1 MKRLNMRSEIAEAVW
16 LVQQT
21 FFEIEKVFWEVQ
33 KTLRTKL
40 ENWSNTR
47 AEADNSK
54 MDIKEETRCRTT
66 LLWEE
71 WCAKNKW
78 SQKPGL
84 WSWAVTVALSL
95 IFER

>member
-40 ENWSNTR
+40 EN
-47 AEADNSK
+47 
-54 MDIKEETRCRTT
+54 
-66 LLWEE
+66 
-71 WCAKNKW
+71 
-78 SQKPGL
+78 
-84 WSWAVTVALSL
+84 
-95 IFER
+95 